1 MTRSLKRMLETMRSE
16 VERSS
21 ANIYTSSLTTKQ
33 LEGTTENYQKLSD
46 TLDESRGL
54 IRELWRKNRS
64 DMIYIMGALG
74 IFVATV
80 IWVILQRTPGFV
92 WLPGKLVARQFANL
106 IPNTE
111 KLVEKIAQVTESI
124 LSDDDES
131 IANVFVDS
139 LSREKEKGSG
149 EQEIYESDDL
159 LKEENENSL
168 DPKKAESEMIV
179 EIQEGAVIEGNSSGT
194 TNEPGIKIVEE
205 ANIETSLKAG
215 SLKAEKKVESLKSG
229 SQTQSQS
236 DIATKKD
243 GKEEE
248 NLDSKNGPVIFRE
261 FSDVSG
267 VTNTSILT
275 TKSLKTIN
283 STDSNQ
289 FSTAKDTLIS
299 FNLPSQTEI
308 EAFVPLSPTQ
318 TSESE
323 PDFSSDIEKN
333 FSWSDEHLEL

>member
-1 MTRSLKRMLETMRSE
+1 M
-16 VERSS
+16 
-21 ANIYTSSLTTKQ
+21 
-33 LEGTTENYQKLSD
+33 
-46 TLDESRGL
+46 
-54 IRELWRKNRS
+54 
-64 DMIYIMGALG
+64 
-74 IFVATV
+74 
-80 IWVILQRTPGFV
+80 
-92 WLPGKLVARQFANL
+92 
-106 IPNTE
+106 
-111 KLVEKIAQVTESI
+111 
-124 LSDDDES
+124 
-131 IANVFVDS
+131 
-139 LSREKEKGSG
+139 
-149 EQEIYESDDL
+149 
-159 LKEENENSL
+159 
-168 DPKKAESEMIV
+168 
-179 EIQEGAVIEGNSSGT
+179 
-194 TNEPGIKIVEE
+194 
-205 ANIETSLKAG
+205 
-215 SLKAEKKVESLKSG
+215 KSG